1 MKRGKKNVKKYQY
14 VPTLKIYDIY
24 LFSFFNQINL
34 MDPFEVIKTLV
45 NKNNII
51 ITLTLPVIF
60 IDQFILKYGSEFVFP
75 SLNYSSI
82 EYNIKKREFF
92 Q

>member
-1 MKRGKKNVKKYQY
+1 
-14 VPTLKIYDIY
+14 
-24 LFSFFNQINL
+24 